1 MAFRTVVISTHSKI
15 EYSLEYLIFRTV
27 DIEKR
32 IHMDEISTIIFET
45 TNISVTTR
53 ALIELIKRKVN
64 VIFCDEKHNPLAQL
78 NSLYGSHDNS
88 KKIKQ
93 QIERKD
99 DTKIKVWKAIVEH
112 KILGQAEVLHKYGR
126 EKENFRLLEEFSRHV
141 DLDDVTNREGHA
153 AKVYF
158 NSLFNEGFSRNDNSE
173 INGMLNYGYS
183 LVLSTFNRSISS
195 FGYLTQCGIHHKN
208 EFNSFNFSCDLMEP
222 FRPFVDAIVS
232 KCYQEKKLKKDKL
245 FGIFNL
251 QITIDGTNQTLVN
264 AINIYVSSVISVLNC
279 ANNSKLKFPSYDGL

>member
-1 MAFRTVVISTHSKI
+1 M
-15 EYSLEYLIFRTV
+15 ENYC
-27 DIEKR
+27 
-32 IHMDEISTIIFET
+32 
-45 TNISVTTR
+45 R
-53 ALIELIKRKVN
+53 A
-64 VIFCDEKHNPLAQL
+64 Q
-78 NSLYGSHDNS
+78 
-88 KKIKQ
+88 
-93 QIERKD
+93 
-99 DTKIKVWKAIVEH
+99 
-112 KILGQAEVLHKYGR
+112 ILGQAKVLHKYGR
-126 EKENFRLLEEFSRHV
+126 EKENFRLLEEFSRYV
-141 DLDDVTNREGHA
+141 DLDDVTNREGYA

-183 LVLSTFNRSISS
+183 LVLSTFDRSISS
-195 FGYLTQCGIHHKN
+195 LGYLTQCGIHHKN

-264 AINIYVSSVISVLNC
+264 AINIYVTSVISVLNC
-279 ANNSKLKFPSYDGL
+279 ANNSKLKFLGYDGL

>member
-1 MAFRTVVISTHSKI
+1 MAFRTVVISTHSKM

-64 VIFCDEKHNPLAQL
+64 VIFCDEEHNPLARL
-78 NSLYGSHDNS
+78 NSLYGSHDNP

-112 KILGQAEVLHKYGR
+112 KILGQAEVLHKYCR

-153 AKVYF
+153 AKVYS

-232 KCYQEKKLKKDKL
+232 KCYQERKLKKDKL
-245 FGIFNL
+245 FLYF
-251 QITIDGTNQTLVN
+251 
-264 AINIYVSSVISVLNC
+264 
-279 ANNSKLKFPSYDGL
+279 